1 MPLGGASN
9 LLLLKHRCLRS
20 GDVTPDVPRGCFTDS
35 PTEEGALDSAAGRGG
50 GISGPGTICRNRGGW
65 RVENSSGSNE
75 LDVNTFFFSF
85 FEKKYVGREKPL

>member
-50 GISGPGTICRNRGGW
+50 GNIGTWNYLPKPR
-65 RVENSSGSNE
+65 RVEGRK
-75 LDVNTFFFSF
+75 LLG
-85 FEKKYVGREKPL
+85 FE